1 MFPINDIDEDAM
13 TASLQLHHK
22 VTDILRDKIVDGVLR
37 PGTPVS
43 ERELCDELGVSR
55 TPLRDALKILASEG
69 LVQLFRNRGAIVSPI
84 SVDTIEDKLAVVGA
98 LEGYAAKQICET
110 ATDEQLKELVD
121 LHKRFAKEFD
131 SDNPD
136 LYFDL
141 NQTFH
146 RKLVEMTNNSVLIDM
161 HALLSRHVR
170 RPRIEGVRQHVPTRR
185 VVDEHK
191 AILKALQARDGEA
204 AQKAAEEHLANVAQ
218 TVVKYFRAR

>member
-1 MFPINDIDEDAM
+1 MN
-13 TASLQLHHK
+13 ASLQLHHK

-43 ERELCDELGVSR
+43 ERELCEELGVSR

-98 LEGYAAKQICET
+98 LEGFAAKLVCET
-110 ATDEQLKELVD
+110 ATDEQLKELAD
-121 LHKRFAKEFD
+121 LHKSFAKEFD

-136 LYFDL
+136 RYFEL
-141 NQTFH
+141 NQRFH

-161 HALLSRHVR
+161 HALLSLHVR

-191 AILKALQARDGEA
+191 AILKALLARDGDA
-204 AQKAAEEHLANVAQ
+204 AQKAAEDHLANVAQ
-218 TVVKYFRAR
+218 TVIKYFRAR

>member
-1 MFPINDIDEDAM
+1 MNA
-13 TASLQLHHK
+13 TLQLHHK

-43 ERELCDELGVSR
+43 ERELCEELGVSR

-98 LEGYAAKQICET
+98 LEGYAAKIVCET
-110 ATDEQLKELVD
+110 ATDEQLKELAD
-121 LHKRFAKEFD
+121 IHRRFAKEFD
-131 SDNPD
+131 SDNPE

-146 RKLVEMTNNSVLIDM
+146 RKLVELTNNSVLIDM

-170 RPRIEGVRQHVPTRR
+170 RPRIEGVRQHAPTRR
-185 VVDEHK
+185 VIDEHK

-204 AQKAAEEHLANVAQ
+204 AQKAAEGHLANVAQ
-218 TVVKYFRAR
+218 TVVKHFRAR